1 MGNRRIASVALSLA
15 AAALLLI
22 AGCGDDGGNG
32 GGGNGGNG
40 GNEAG
45 GNPPKTRTIG
55 LSVLT
60 LGNPFFV
67 EIADTITAE
76 AAKSGYEVIVK
87 DSELKVEKQSD
98 QVSDFIAAGVDAII
112 LTPADSRAIGE
123 AIKAANRAGIP
134 VFTCDIA
141 SIAKGAKVICHVATD
156 NLQGGRLAAK
166 AIMEALGNK
175 GKIAIV
181 DFPEVESVMMRTRG
195 FMAELKDANSPIE
208 VLVSVVGAGDKD
220 KSFDVTARLLS
231 SQPEL
236 DGIFAINDPSA
247 LGAYEAVAA
256 AGKQGRIKIVGFD
269 GAPEGKKAILEG
281 KIYADPIQFPKQI
294 AAKVVD
300 ALVRHSKGEAVES
313 EILINT
319 SLYRKA
325 DAEKEFG
332 PSE

>member
-1 MGNRRIASVALSLA
+1 MV
-15 AAALLLI
+15 
-22 AGCGDDGGNG
+22 AGCGGG
-32 GGGNGGNG
+32 
-40 GNEAG
+40 EKE
-45 GNPPKTRTIG
+45 KTKTIG

-67 EIADTITAE
+67 QIADTIKTE
-76 AAKSGYEVIVK
+76 AAKSGYTVIVK
-87 DSELKVEKQSD
+87 DSETKPEKQND

-112 LTPADSRAIGE
+112 LTPANSKAVGE
-123 AIKAANRAGIP
+123 AIKAANKAGIP

-141 SIAKGAKVICHVATD
+141 SMAEGAKVVCHVATD
-156 NLQGGRLAAK
+156 NFQGGRLAAK

-175 GKIAIV
+175 GKVAIV
-181 DFPEVESVMMRTRG
+181 DYPEVESVIMRTRG
-195 FMAELKDANSPIE
+195 FMAELKEAASPIE
-208 VLVSVVGAGDKD
+208 LVPSVVGKGDKD

-231 SQPEL
+231 SQPDL

-256 AGKQGRIKIVGFD
+256 AGKQERIKIVGFD
-269 GAPEGKKAILEG
+269 GAPQGKKAIAAG

-313 EILINT
+313 EILIPT
-319 SLYRKA
+319 KLYRKA
-325 DAEKEFG
+325 DGEKEFG
-332 PSE
+332 VSE